1 MTKDNLLESSKSDKP
16 IGRLANPSLRLL
28 SILVAIAAI
37 GILLYSFT
45 SNFPIIPVMTGVFFL
60 MLWILPFLWK
70 WIEYIFSKRP
80 SSIWGRFT
88 LNLVLAI
95 IMASAFEDFLEI
107 ARRITRIIFW
117 TFRRLF

>member
-1 MTKDNLLESSKSDKP
+1 MTKDNLPESKSDKP
-16 IGRLANPSLRLL
+16 KGRLANPRSRLL
-28 SILVAIAAI
+28 SILVAIAAT

-70 WIEYIFSKRP
+70 WIEYVFSKRP

-107 ARRITRIIFW
+107 IRRIARIIFW